1 MRVRRIALGLCA
13 GVLAL
18 TAIPGVWAQAQA
30 KRVVRVVA
38 TSYKFEPSL
47 IQVRAGE
54 TVVLQIVN
62 ADAEGRNHSIAAQLF
77 TMVPV
82 VARGDIF
89 RQGTAEG
96 RRFFAVEPGKQIE
109 VEFVASVRGSFPFI
123 CGISDHAAKGQ
134 VGAINVLQSD

>member
-1 MRVRRIALGLCA
+1 MKVRGIALSLCA
-13 GVLAL
+13 GVLVLA
-18 TAIPGVWAQAQA
+18 AVPGAPAQAQA
-30 KRVVRVVA
+30 KRVIRVVA

-47 IQVRAGE
+47 IQVQSGE
-54 TVVLQIVN
+54 TVVLQVVN

-77 TMVPV
+77 TAVPV
-82 VARGDIF
+82 TARGDVF

-109 VEFVASVRGSFPFI
+109 VEFVASIRGTFPFI

-134 VGAINVLQSD
+134 VGAINVLPAP